1 MILLEMMEHKVP
13 YDGAND
19 FKAATLATSGQRPAL
34 GDNMPDT
41 FTASLNPAGPTIPLS
56 ALPFVI
62 S

>member
-1 MILLEMMEHKVP
+1 MVQMISKQL
-13 YDGAND
+13 Y
-19 FKAATLATSGQRPAL
+19 TLATSGQRPAL